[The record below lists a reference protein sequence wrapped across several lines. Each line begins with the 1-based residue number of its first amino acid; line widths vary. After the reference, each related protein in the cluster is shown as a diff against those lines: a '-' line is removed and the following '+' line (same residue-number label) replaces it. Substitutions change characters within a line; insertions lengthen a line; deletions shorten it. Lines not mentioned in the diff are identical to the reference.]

1 MKEYSDEQIL
11 DDLASDENF
20 DRGFGLLVHKY
31 QEQLYWHI
39 RRLVHFHEDADDVIQ
54 NTFIKVFR
62 HIKSFKRESKL
73 YTWLYRIA
81 SNEAISFLKK
91 RKKRRSLGQTEK
103 LEQLGQD
110 LKADYYFDGE
120 EAEILLIQAT
130 EILPSRQKLVFRMRY
145 NDDMSYDDMSEVLGI
160 TVGAIKA
167 SYHHAV
173 KKIENYLKENI
184 DYAE

>member
-1 MKEYSDEQIL
+1 M
-11 DDLASDENF
+11 
-20 DRGFGLLVHKY
+20 
-31 QEQLYWHI
+31 
-39 RRLVHFHEDADDVIQ
+39 
-54 NTFIKVFR
+54 
-62 HIKSFKRESKL
+62 
-73 YTWLYRIA
+73 
-81 SNEAISFLKK
+81 
-91 RKKRRSLGQTEK
+91 

-110 LKADYYFDGE
+110 LKADNYFDGE